1 MGKKMKSNSDSHWIR
16 NTIIVVIGLI
26 IVGFVLT
33 IAPDYTRKDITDKT
47 NLIINNNNITENLK
61 KDLYID
67 SKGVIYLSKQDIAN
81 FFDSYIYY
89 DEQYNQIITTSDT
102 KVAALPLG
110 NNEITIN
117 GSSQTILGSATKKDD
132 TYYLP
137 FSEMS
142 EIYNIEIEYI
152 KQTDRVIATSLD
164 RKLEKADVSKN
175 ISVKWKAK
183 TLSRTVDKLEIGD
196 KVVLIS
202 TNEDGWAKVRT
213 ENGIIGFVKEKHLAN
228 IITVREKLDNST
240 RLDGKVSL
248 VWDYYSEYVSA
259 PDRSGET
266 IEGVNVVSPSFFIL
280 ERLGKGAINDNA
292 KSGGERY
299 VTWAKENGYKVWAM
313 FSNDSMIETTHEIL
327 SDYKLRQ
334 TTIQNLLELAVK
346 YEVDGIN
353 LDFENMYEEDKD
365 LYTRFVIELY
375 PRLREY
381 GMNLSVDVT
390 APDGSPTW
398 SLCFDRY
405 DISRNC
411 DYLIFMAYD
420 QYGVSSTTAGT
431 TAGYDWVKLNLEK
444 FLRDIESEKLILGIP
459 FYTRTWKQE
468 ENEDVPYV
476 VDMNDIEDVLPE
488 NAEITWKDDVRQNYT
503 EYYKNGNYYKMWLE
517 DEKSITEKLNLAVEK
532 ELAGVAFWEKD
543 REEESIWKIVK
554 EKILNI

>member
-468 ENEDVPYV
+468 EHEDVPYV